1 MSWAQQRS
9 RLLHG
14 RLDDDVA
21 GVGAVVDSG
30 IAAQVVGAYR
40 SWCVV
45 DKAGNRTEKGD
56 HVIAVNS
63 LAVEVAFSC
72 P

>member
-1 MSWAQQRS
+1 
-9 RLLHG
+9 
-14 RLDDDVA
+14 LDDDGA

-40 SWCVV
+40 SWRVV

-63 LAVEVAFSC
+63 LAVEVTFSC